1 MPPDFSVVAI
11 VAAYNEADII
21 EHVIRD
27 LVDQGVHVY
36 FLDDGSTDG
45 TTAIVERS
53 LGRGVIG
60 IERLAGTVGN
70 GEQAGFDWERIL
82 LRKTQLATGLD
93 ADWFIHHDA
102 DEFRESPWPQLSLND
117 AIRRVDALGFNA
129 IDFAGLDFRP
139 VADGFR
145 AGADVR
151 QALTFYSDPA
161 PYDRIQIRCWKKA
174 SDLDL
179 VSSGGHEA
187 RFHGRKVFPLR
198 FILRH
203 YPIRGQA
210 HGERKVFEE
219 RRQRFLERERAR
231 GWHVQY
237 DAVREGGSFI
247 CHPSTLTPYDPDAV
261 RLALTLRHRGVEE
274 LEASLGDVRSVVETL
289 EASLG
294 GARSVVETQ
303 RRDLERLHDEL
314 ERSRGELERSHEEL
328 ERSHEELKRSQGEL
342 ARTRAEL
349 RDALEKKMAELA
361 ESRAEA
367 AALRDALEKR
377 GEEIGHLRDAVDDGT
392 RRIDDLHRSLSWRWT
407 SPARAAYRL
416 FTGALRRAAR

>member
-1 MPPDFSVVAI
+1 MSLDFSVVAI

-45 TTAIVERS
+45 TTAVVERF

-60 IERLAGTVGN
+60 IERLAGTVQD
-70 GEQAGFDWERIL
+70 GEPAGFDWERIL
-82 LRKTQLATGLD
+82 LRKTQLATELD

-102 DEFRESPWPQLSLND
+102 DEFRESPWPHLSLND

-139 VADGFR
+139 VQDGFP

-151 QALTFYSDPA
+151 EVLTFYADAA

-179 VSSGGHEA
+179 VSSAGHEA
-187 RFHGRKVFPLR
+187 RFRGRKVFPLR

-210 HGERKVFEE
+210 HGERKVFQE
-219 RRQRFLERERAR
+219 RRQRFLDRERAR

-247 CHPSTLTPYDPDAV
+247 CDPSTLTPYDPDAV

-274 LEASLGDVRSVVETL
+274 LEASLGDVRCVVETL

-294 GARSVVETQ
+294 DVRSVVETQ
-303 RRDLERLHDEL
+303 RLEL
-314 ERSRGELERSHEEL
+314 ERSHGELERSH
-328 ERSHEELKRSQGEL
+328 GEF

-349 RDALEKKMAELA
+349 GDALEKKMAELA

-367 AALRDALEKR
+367 AALRDALETR
-377 GEEIGHLRDAVDDGT
+377 AEEIGHLRDAVDDRT

-416 FTGALRRAAR
+416 FTGALRRGR

>member
-11 VAAYNEADII
+11 VAAYNEADIV

-27 LVDQGVHVY
+27 LVDQGVQVY

-60 IERLAGTVGN
+60 IERLAGTVQD
-70 GEQAGFDWERIL
+70 GEPAGFEWERIL
-82 LRKTQLATGLD
+82 LRKTQLATELD

-102 DEFRESPWPQLSLND
+102 DEFRESPWPHLSLHD

-139 VADGFR
+139 VQDGFP

-151 QALTFYSDPA
+151 EALTFYSDPA

-179 VSSGGHEA
+179 ASSAGHEA

-210 HGERKVFEE
+210 HGERKVFQE

-247 CHPSTLTPYDPDAV
+247 CHPSTLTPYDPDGV

-274 LEASLGDVRSVVETL
+274 LEASLADVRSVVETL

-294 GARSVVETQ
+294 GVRSVVETQ
-303 RRDLERLHDEL
+303 RLDLERSHA
-314 ERSRGELERSHEEL
+314 ELERSHD
-328 ERSHEELKRSQGEL
+328 EL

-349 RDALEKKMAELA
+349 GDALEKKMAELA
-361 ESRAEA
+361 ESRAET
-367 AALRDALEKR
+367 AALREALEQRAEEIEKR
-377 GEEIGHLRDAVDDGT
+377 AEEIGHLRDVIDDRTRRLDDRTRRVDDLLG
-392 RRIDDLHRSLSWRWT
+392 SLSWRCT

-416 FTGALRRAAR
+416 FTGALGRGR

>member
-1 MPPDFSVVAI
+1 MSPDFSVVAI

-27 LVDQGVHVY
+27 LVDQGVHVH

-45 TTAIVERS
+45 TTAVVERF

-60 IERLAGTVGN
+60 IERLAGTVQD
-70 GEQAGFDWERIL
+70 GEPAGFDWERIL
-82 LRKTQLATGLD
+82 LRKTELATELD

-102 DEFRESPWPQLSLND
+102 DEFRESPWRHLSLHD

-139 VADGFR
+139 VQDGFP

-151 QALTFYSDPA
+151 EALTFYSDPA

-174 SDLDL
+174 GDLDL
-179 VSSGGHEA
+179 VSSAGHEA

-210 HGERKVFEE
+210 HGERKVFKE
-219 RRQRFLERERAR
+219 RRQRFLDRERAR

-294 GARSVVETQ
+294 DVRSVVETQ
-303 RRDLERLHDEL
+303 RL
-314 ERSRGELERSHEEL
+314 ELERSHRELEQSHQEVERSHREL
-328 ERSHEELKRSQGEL
+328 ERSHGEL

-349 RDALEKKMAELA
+349 GDALEQKTAELA
-361 ESRAEA
+361 HSRAEA
-367 AALRDALEKR
+367 AALRDALER
-377 GEEIGHLRDAVDDGT
+377 RAEEIGHLREAIDDRT

-416 FTGALRRAAR
+416 FTGALRRGR